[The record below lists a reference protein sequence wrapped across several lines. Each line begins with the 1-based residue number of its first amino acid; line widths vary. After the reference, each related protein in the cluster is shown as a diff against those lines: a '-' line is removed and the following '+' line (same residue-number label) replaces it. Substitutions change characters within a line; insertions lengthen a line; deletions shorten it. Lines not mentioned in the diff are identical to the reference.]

1 MLAKYFE
8 KLTAEQKEDIADMHY
23 EDFDIISIMFQKFFK
38 KDNENVSWE
47 LTFQVYGDDET
58 SFNIDEYI
66 DGDKMSMVNTDALD
80 WAMSIKETLLA

>member
-8 KLTAEQKEDIADMHY
+8 KLTAEQKEDIVEMRY

-47 LTFQVYGDDET
+47 LTFQVYGDDEIA
-58 SFNIDEYI
+58 FNIDEYI
-66 DGDKMSMVNTDALD
+66 DGDKMSMVNADALD
-80 WAMSIKETLLA
+80 WAKSIKETLLA

>member
-23 EDFDIISIMFQKFFK
+23 EDFDIISRMFQKFFK

-47 LTFQVYGDDET
+47 LNFHVYGDDEI

>member
-38 KDNENVSWE
+38 KDNENVNWE
-47 LTFQVYGDDET
+47 LTFQVYGDDEIA
-58 SFNIDEYI
+58 FNIDEYI

>member
-8 KLTAEQKEDIADMHY
+8 KLTAEQKEDIVEIRY
-23 EDFDIISIMFQKFFK
+23 EDLDIISIMFQKFFK

-47 LTFQVYGDDET
+47 LTFHVYGDDEIA
-58 SFNIDEYI
+58 FNIDEYI

>member
-38 KDNENVSWE
+38 KDN
-47 LTFQVYGDDET
+47 
-58 SFNIDEYI
+58 
-66 DGDKMSMVNTDALD
+66 
-80 WAMSIKETLLA
+80 